1 MADEYVSTATKSETS
16 TVVIVCTRRLI
27 ADMLRHSI
35 GSSAF
40 YIAAESK
47 SFAQVVQDAPL
58 RPKLDLIIGVCETE
72 EEARDAVSQLQA
84 VKALFPNTKII
95 IITEYLL
102 PAILCAAVRI
112 GVDAILTMEISTPI
126 LLRYIDLVMM
136 GQRLLPTEVVQ
147 MLNRSQDM
155 TDVELHPQENRP
167 CVQPLPSRSAHLSN
181 REYEILQCLVNG
193 SSNKHIA
200 RELNITEATV
210 KVHVKALLRK
220 TQVTN
225 RTQAAIW
232 ALSNGVQHTP
242 DRVDDRMIGVKH

>member
-1 MADEYVSTATKSETS
+1 MADGYVSVATESETS
-16 TVVIVCTRRLI
+16 SVVIVCTRRLI

-40 YIAAESK
+40 FVAAESK
-47 SFAQVVQDAPL
+47 SFARVIQDAPL
-58 RPKLDLIIGVCETE
+58 QPKLDLIISVFETE
-72 EEARDAVSQLQA
+72 EEARDAVSYLPE

-102 PAILCAAVRI
+102 PAILRAAIMI
-112 GVDAILTMEISTPI
+112 GVDAILTMEVSTPI
-126 LLRYIDLVMM
+126 LQRYIDLVMM
-136 GQRLLPTEVVQ
+136 GQRLLPTEVAQ
-147 MLNRSQDM
+147 MLNRTQDM
-155 TDVELHPQENRP
+155 TDVEPHPQENRP
-167 CVQPLPSRSAHLSN
+167 CVQSLPSRSADLSN
-181 REYEILQCLVNG
+181 REQEILQCLVNG

-220 TQVTN
+220 TQVSN

-232 ALSNGVQHTP
+232 ALSNGVQHAS
-242 DRVDDRMIGVKH
+242 DRVDNRMVVVKP